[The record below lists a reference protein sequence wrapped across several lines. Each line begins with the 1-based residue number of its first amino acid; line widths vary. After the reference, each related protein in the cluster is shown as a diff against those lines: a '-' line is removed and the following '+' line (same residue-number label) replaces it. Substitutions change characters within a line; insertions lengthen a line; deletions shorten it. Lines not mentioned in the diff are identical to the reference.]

1 MLDSI
6 DHMTLKI
13 IKRMHFCV
21 KTSRVSP
28 YSTQRYYWRHN
39 VSGGLSI
46 LLHDFISLS
55 DATSSPM
62 FLFWERGRCGVQEF
76 FVKGVQLFMKF

>member
-1 MLDSI
+1 
-6 DHMTLKI
+6 
-13 IKRMHFCV
+13 MHFCV

-39 VSGGLSI
+39 VSGKSLKNTSGLSI
-46 LLHDFISLS
+46 LLHDVISLS